1 MSKSEHTEFVMPT
14 VTFVEDYEP
23 TTQLGR
29 KAEDN
34 PFNDVVTAL
43 AATYDKELNRSKGA
57 ANLVIAK
64 GETRIRVA
72 AKVQKAARAQGFT
85 ARIDDKATE
94 KGLAVIAV
102 YLVPIINRSSK
113 KHPKTVTITNVADT
127 ADDASNGLES
137 APESQEQSVTV

>member
-1 MSKSEHTEFVMPT
+1 MTTSTHTEFVMPT

-23 TTQLGR
+23 TSQLGR

-43 AATYDKELNRSKGA
+43 AATYNKDLGRSKGA
-57 ANLVIAK
+57 ATLVIPT

-102 YLVPIINRSSK
+102 YLVPIINRVRKS
-113 KHPKTVTITNVADT
+113 KTVTITNVNDNTET
-127 ADDASNGLES
+127 AETAETNT
-137 APESQEQSVTV
+137 QEV

>member
-102 YLVPIINRSSK
+102 YLVPIINRVRKS
-113 KHPKTVTITNVADT
+113 KTVTITNVADT

>member
-1 MSKSEHTEFVMPT
+1 MTKSEHVEFVMPT

-23 TTQLGR
+23 TSQLGR

-43 AATYDKELNRSKGA
+43 AATYDKELGRSKGA
-57 ANLVIAK
+57 ATLVITK

-85 ARIDDKATE
+85 ARIDDKATQN
-94 KGLAVIAV
+94 GLAVIAV
-102 YLVPIINRSSK
+102 YLVPIITRTRKS
-113 KHPKTVTITNVADT
+113 KTVTITNVNDT
-127 ADDASNGLES
+127 AEESNLEVADDQTVE
-137 APESQEQSVTV
+137 QEPVKVA

>member
-1 MSKSEHTEFVMPT
+1 MPT

-23 TTQLGR
+23 TSQLGR

-43 AATYDKELNRSKGA
+43 AATYNKDLGRSKGA
-57 ANLVIAK
+57 ATLVIPT

-85 ARIDDKATE
+85 ARIDDKATQN
-94 KGLAVIAV
+94 GLAVIAV
-102 YLVPIINRSSK
+102 YLVTIINRVRKS
-113 KHPKTVTITNVADT
+113 KTVTITNVADT
-127 ADDASNGLES
+127 ADNDSNGQETVENT
-137 APESQEQSVTV
+137 ATESQEQSVNAS

>member
-1 MSKSEHTEFVMPT
+1 MPT

-23 TTQLGR
+23 TSQLGR

-43 AATYDKELNRSKGA
+43 AATYNKDLGRSKGA

-102 YLVPIINRSSK
+102 YLVPIINRVRKS
-113 KHPKTVTITNVADT
+113 KTVTITNVADT
-127 ADDASNGLES
+127 ADNASNGLES

>member
-57 ANLVIAK
+57 ANLWIAK

-72 AKVQKAARAQGFT
+72 AKS
-85 ARIDDKATE
+85 TE
-94 KGLAVIAV
+94 GCPCTRFHRT
-102 YLVPIINRSSK
+102 YR
-113 KHPKTVTITNVADT
+113 
-127 ADDASNGLES
+127 
-137 APESQEQSVTV
+137 

>member
-1 MSKSEHTEFVMPT
+1 MPT

-43 AATYDKELNRSKGA
+43 AATYNKELGRSKGA

-64 GETRIRVA
+64 DETRIRVA

-102 YLVPIINRSSK
+102 YLVPIINRVRKS
-113 KHPKTVTITNVADT
+113 KTVTITNVNDNTET
-127 ADDASNGLES
+127 AETAETNT
-137 APESQEQSVTV
+137 QEV